1 MSNFFKSFTL
11 LQKFNLAKFL
21 QSVFVGNVIRNDI
34 GPDITN
40 TCNKA
45 TLKMPDVILK
55 TFAQCYSKVK
65 VTSYEIC
72 TPINMN
78 SWTIPRW
85 ILSDILKSGIQLL
98 PMHLGGGKSI

>member
-1 MSNFFKSFTL
+1 MTVSKGCLT
-11 LQKFNLAKFL
+11 KGCLAKFL
-21 QSVFVGNVIRNDI
+21 QSVFIGIVIRNDI

-45 TLKMPDVILK
+45 NLKMPDVILK
-55 TFAQCYSKVK
+55 TFAQCYGKVK

-78 SWTIPRW
+78 SWAIPKW